1 MAKRTGPSL
10 KTRQA
15 TQARDDY
22 TCQWGGDVLGE
33 DMGDLQ
39 HRRARGAGGSSLVE
53 INSPAN
59 LILICRDHHMFIEA
73 YPLEAAAR
81 GFRLGIGELPEY
93 TPLEDWTGARWIL
106 GHNAQKK
113 EA

>member
-1 MAKRTGPSL
+1 MARRTGPSA
-10 KTRQA
+10 KTQRA
-15 TQARDDY
+15 AQARDDY
-22 TCQWGGDVLGE
+22 TCQWGGDALGE

-39 HRRARGAGGSSLVE
+39 HRRARGAGGSRLVE

-59 LILICRDHHMFIEA
+59 LVLICRDHHRHIEA
-73 YPLEAAAR
+73 HPAEAISR

-93 TPLEDWTGARWIL
+93 TPITDWTGTRWVL